1 MQNLIFFNHIMNP
14 IYIHIPYCLHK
25 CGYCD
30 FNSHPENREESEIY
44 VSALLSE
51 IEHYAPQLADQEVPT
66 VFFGGGTPTLLPPA
80 SLDKILAKVKHLF
93 SLTQDC
99 EITIEANP
107 ATIKRETL
115 EQIRSSGFNRI
126 SIGVQSF
133 DLDELK
139 LLERVHNEEEIHTT
153 VDRARLAGFDNLS
166 LDLMSGLPGQ
176 SPEKWQSH
184 LLQAIDKNP
193 DHISAYGLTIEPAT
207 SFHKLQERGL
217 LTLPPEDTQLEM
229 FQETIKTLQSAGY
242 EQYEISNFAKSGYEC
257 GHNQGYWRMI
267 PYLGFGPSAHSY
279 DGFKRW
285 WNTASLDQYLQLASQ
300 NESPISGSEILS
312 DNNKFNELIF
322 NGLRMTEGAAIK
334 ELERHYQGLFRSY
347 LEQAMIKWPQLL
359 YKDGYLKLSEK
370 GVLLADEISADLFV
384 LP

>member
-1 MQNLIFFNHIMNP
+1 MVKTN
-14 IYIHIPYCLHK
+14 
-25 CGYCD
+25 
-30 FNSHPENREESEIY
+30 
-44 VSALLSE
+44 
-51 IEHYAPQLADQEVPT
+51 
-66 VFFGGGTPTLLPPA
+66 
-80 SLDKILAKVKHLF
+80 KVKMPSEEL
-93 SLTQDC
+93 D
-99 EITIEANP
+99 IEFF
-107 ATIKRETL
+107 
-115 EQIRSSGFNRI
+115 Q
-126 SIGVQSF
+126 
-133 DLDELK
+133 
-139 LLERVHNEEEIHTT
+139 TT
-153 VDRARLAGFDNLS
+153 NDVLSNAGF
-166 LDLMSGLPGQ
+166 P
-176 SPEKWQSH
+176 
-184 LLQAIDKNP
+184 
-193 DHISAYGLTIEPAT
+193 
-207 SFHKLQERGL
+207 R
-217 LTLPPEDTQLEM
+217 
-229 FQETIKTLQSAGY
+229 
-242 EQYEISNFAKSGYEC
+242 YEISNFAKSGYEC